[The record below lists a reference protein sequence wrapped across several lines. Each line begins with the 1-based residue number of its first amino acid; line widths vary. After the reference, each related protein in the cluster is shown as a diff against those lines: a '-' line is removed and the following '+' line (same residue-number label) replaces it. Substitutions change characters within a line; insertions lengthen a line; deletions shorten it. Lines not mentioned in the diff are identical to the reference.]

1 MESKDDDDDDDG
13 VKFVEVDVESKFVV
27 DIEERVLEMV
37 DVEDTVVDN
46 DMGESK
52 DLLVV
57 DKAVQDENLFL
68 VRLNY

>member
-1 MESKDDDDDDDG
+1 VESKDDDDADDG
-13 VKFVEVDVESKFVV
+13 VKFEEVDVESKFVV

-52 DLLVV
+52 DLLVI
-57 DKAVQDENLFL
+57 DKAVQDEIYSLS
-68 VRLNY
+68 V